1 MDVRIKAFQA
11 AMGTF
16 TYLARLDLAELKQ
29 KLGDERLVDGMQNGR
44 AQKFEYTIEL
54 CWKAI
59 QVFLKDKDG
68 LDEASP
74 KKIIKAYYL
83 GGYTTEDDYLLLL
96 AAVEDRNRLSH
107 IYDAETFNGILARL
121 PSYAALFERVS
132 TRFCA
137 EIDDVR
143 YFVRNKS

>member
-11 AMGTF
+11 ATDTF
-16 TYLARLDLAELKQ
+16 IYLARLDMAELKQ

-59 QVFLKDKDG
+59 KCFLKEKEG
-68 LDEASP
+68 VDEAAP

-96 AAVEDRNRLSH
+96 EAVEDRNRLSH
-107 IYDAETFNGILARL
+107 MYDTATFNGILARL
-121 PSYAALFERVS
+121 PGYAALFERVS
-132 TRFCA
+132 AQLVEGT
-137 EIDDVR
+137 E
-143 YFVRNKS
+143 